1 MVEINDITYIY
12 QKHFKSIY
20 VYSDGSY
27 EISRE
32 SLQSIY
38 NNLNGDNFVKITKY
52 ILNIECIHKVRKKE
66 ITLNNGVLLKL
77 SKKKFDIVRWAVHR
91 YYHDRLH

>member
-27 EISRE
+27 KISRE

-38 NNLNGDNFVKITKY
+38 YNLNSDIFVKITKY

-66 ITLNNGVLLKL
+66 ITLNNGVTLKL
-77 SKKKFDIVRWAVHR
+77 RRKDIDIIRWAVHR
-91 YYHDRLH
+91 YYHDHLH